1 MLIDPKTILS
11 LSVEHLIP
19 AAENRTAGSG
29 LDTKSITELSNSIRE
44 QGIISPLTV
53 RPHPTEKG
61 RYEIIAGERR
71 WTAAQKAG
79 LTAVPCIVHDC
90 SEFEARELRIIENL
104 QRAGLHEIEEAR
116 NYQALLDER
125 DETGAPRYDTK
136 RLAVRLGKSP
146 AFVYARVK
154 LLRMPE
160 LAQEAMLKGR
170 LNASVALLLC
180 RIPDPKLAHRAT
192 CEVLDR
198 YNGKEEHA
206 LRPETEAMSY
216 RLAKDHVASK
226 YMKRLKDAPFDQE
239 SATLVPPY
247 DAVGQMLMPGE
258 LPPGVER
265 CGGGACGDCPCRTG
279 NMKATFPDA
288 ESTDVCTNT
297 ACFAKK
303 VSAAQKALAAEC
315 KEKGQ
320 TLLKPRES
328 ENLLNWERN
337 DLSDSARKRFVP
349 LNETMPGKRKTWG
362 EMLEKA
368 GTELEIVVAKA
379 GAKTIP
385 LVPISEAIAKAAK
398 DAGVKLTVPKAVPAQ
413 KTETPEEAKR
423 RRQVSD
429 RTTELYEA
437 AMKAALRLKK
447 HAEEVR
453 TQVGAALLEH
463 SQSGP
468 VTVKQIRK
476 LDDTELWALL
486 YENELLRGATYNY
499 DDDLSEEAIE
509 QGKLFSVDL
518 KALEQQAEA
527 EVPALPTKAAQ
538 PEEAK
543 AEEKA
548 EAAEDEPKAIRPS
561 KKCKLSADEQRAVI
575 LAAQKARWAK
585 IKAEKKSDA

>member
-216 RLAKDHVASK
+216 RQAKDHVASK

-509 QGKLFSVDL
+509 QGKLFGVDL

-527 EVPALPTKAAQ
+527 EVPAVGPKAAT

-543 AEEKA
+543 PEEKA

>member
-1 MLIDPKTILS
+1 MSLIDPKTILS

-29 LDTKSITELSNSIRE
+29 LDAKSITELANSIKE

-79 LTAVPCIVHDC
+79 LTAVPCVVHDC

-116 NYQALLDER
+116 NYQALLDEK
-125 DETGAPRYDTK
+125 DEAGAPRYDIK

-198 YNGKEEHA
+198 YSGQEERA
-206 LRPETEAMSY
+206 LDPETEAMSY
-216 RLAKDHVASK
+216 RDAKRHVAAK
-226 YMKRLKDAPFDQE
+226 YMKRLKDAPFDPE

-247 DAVGQMLMPGE
+247 DALGQMLMPGE

-297 ACFAKK
+297 ACYAKK
-303 VSAAQKALAAEC
+303 VGAAQKALAAEC

-320 TLLKPRES
+320 TLLKPREA
-328 ENLLNWERN
+328 ENLFNSERT
-337 DLSDSARKRFVP
+337 DLSDSARKRYVP
-349 LNETMPGKRKTWG
+349 LNETVPGKRKTWG

-368 GTELEIVVAKA
+368 GTELEIVVAKV
-379 GAKTIP
+379 GAKTVP
-385 LVPISEAIAKAAK
+385 LVSISDAVAKAAK
-398 DAGVKLTVPKAVPAQ
+398 DVGVKLTVPKAVPAP
-413 KTETPEEAKR
+413 KVETAEERAR
-423 RRQVSD
+423 RRKVGE

-437 AMKAALRLKK
+437 AMQAALRIPE

-453 TQVGAALLEH
+453 AQVGAALLQH
-463 SQSGP
+463 SRRSTGSA
-468 VTVKQIRK
+468 KQIRK
-476 LDDTELWALL
+476 LDNTELFARL
-486 YENELLRGATYNY
+486 YEEELLRGGAYNY
-499 DDDLSEEAIE
+499 DGELRDEAIAD
-509 QGKLFSVDL
+509 GKLFGVDL

-527 EVPALPTKAAQ
+527 EVPTLPTKAAK

-561 KKCKLSADEQRAVI
+561 KKCKLSADERANI

-585 IKAEKKSDA
+585 IRAEKKSDA